1 VSAIAVDN
9 VPFTNGG
16 LDAGGRSYSGELLGA
31 SQNVSAT
38 LFSLGPMGAPD
49 AVSGQTVTLPAG
61 RFTSLKMLATGANGN
76 QPGQTFTVTYTDGT
90 TTTFTQSLSDWYTP
104 QNYTGESKAV
114 TTNYRDDSTGTT
126 EGSVFYLYGYSFA
139 LNSAKTVKSVALPQN
154 RNVVVM
160 AITLAGATTSAAAA
174 QVDLSKAFNG
184 VGITSDGKA
193 FTGGLDGVG
202 YAYSGS
208 LLQTTETFNS
218 VQFQLGAPDKAN
230 VVTGAGNTITLPAGN
245 YSSLLLLATG
255 VNGAQLSQTFKVTY
269 SDGSSAT
276 FTQSLSDWFYPSNYP
291 GEVTALTMPY
301 RNAASGVK
309 DNRTFEL
316 YEYTFALSNTKTVSS
331 IALPPGSNVKVFAIA
346 LQP

>member
-1 VSAIAVDN
+1 
-9 VPFTNGG
+9 
-16 LDAGGRSYSGELLGA
+16 
-31 SQNVSAT
+31 
-38 LFSLGPMGAPD
+38 
-49 AVSGQTVTLPAG
+49 
-61 RFTSLKMLATGANGN
+61 
-76 QPGQTFTVTYTDGT
+76 
-90 TTTFTQSLSDWYTP
+90 
-104 QNYTGESKAV
+104 
-114 TTNYRDDSTGTT
+114 
-126 EGSVFYLYGYSFA
+126 
-139 LNSAKTVKSVALPQN
+139 
-154 RNVVVM
+154 
-160 AITLAGATTSAAAA
+160 
-174 QVDLSKAFNG
+174 
-184 VGITSDGKA
+184 
-193 FTGGLDGVG
+193 
-202 YAYSGS
+202 
-208 LLQTTETFNS
+208 
-218 VQFQLGAPDKAN
+218 LGAPDKAN